1 MPHSQSPSS
10 WLRTPRHLLAGFLIV
25 TLGPASG
32 LVWLGWRLL
41 DQERDLAS
49 QRWQERRERAADLAV
64 SSLQQRLAAAESA
77 LLGPTPEPPG
87 EDAVTVEFDGAR
99 PHHRSF

>member
-32 LVWLGWRLL
+32 LVWLGWKLL

-64 SSLQQRLAAAESA
+64 GSLQQRLAAAESA
-77 LLGPTPEPPG
+77 LVGPKPEPPG
-87 EDAVTVEFDGAR
+87 EDAASRETVGSSWR
-99 PHHRSF
+99 RR